1 MENGHHLLSRVLPEL
16 SLQIS
21 MISERDSDSIAS
33 QGIHIV
39 FLLQGKLTVH
49 CQDERMKLEEDD
61 FILFH
66 PGEEYRLESSG
77 KILAARFQVPQEL
90 LKLFSI
96 SDDSRFACCSARNK
110 READEGLRK
119 ILTEMLNDQVKPVK
133 FKSVKLI
140 QSTFELLY
148 FLLSEYLVEDH
159 KLELLHSPSKPNQR
173 LLEICSYVHANY
185 KQPLTLNEVAE
196 LHYLSVPYLSKS
208 FKKMMGM
215 TFSEYLNKTRLD
227 HALAYLLYTD
237 QPITRIAMDSGFP
250 SLAAFNRV
258 FRETYLVS
266 PSQYRKNEQVSQQGP
281 VQKGTEN
288 LGSLEV
294 SYELETLLDS
304 RLQDSSDVTV
314 IRAVPESE
322 PQKRSWK
329 ELINIGYARD
339 LLNSDLQEQ
348 LPLIHGELG
357 FSYARIW
364 GIFSEDMMIRDP
376 SDPDASYNF
385 NNVDKVIDALI
396 RNHLKPYIDLG
407 DKPKLIQKD
416 LNQKMVTAPALLHSR
431 GAEEW
436 KRLIRAFLIHCIN
449 RYGSEE
455 VESWYFELWHA
466 SKHAFLTDETDQMVN
481 YVYRPEEMEQWF
493 DEYFV
498 RFEMTWKGIKELLPA
513 ARLGGCGLSMDMEGR
528 YLPMLLDRWGR
539 REVQPDFLSV
549 YLYPYEFT
557 PGDEGE
563 APAFVHASDEQWMLH
578 TLQSIRT
585 ALAERNLGHLPL
597 HVSEWSFSVSNR
609 DSLNDSLFKAS
620 YILKNMS
627 EVITENC
634 MMGYWIYSDI
644 FSEFTDSKRLLYGGA
659 GLISKDGIKKP
670 AYYAFEFLNRMGR
683 QMVGRGHDFLLTKRS
698 GDRYQLLCYHYRH
711 FAQGVHEAER
721 VDMSKT
727 ESVEGRFSNTHA
739 RKFRVEGLR
748 DGIYRLKRTIL
759 SNERGSILKEWTKF
773 GSVNDI
779 RPDEILFL
787 KQTCVPCISVEHVEV
802 REGWIEINNAL
813 RPCEG
818 SLIELELRVDT
829 NLSY

>member
-1 MENGHHLLSRVLPEL
+1 MENGHHPLLRVLPEL

-21 MISERDSDSIAS
+21 MLTEKDSGSIAS
-33 QGIHIV
+33 PDIQILFV
-39 FLLQGKLTVH
+39 LQGSLTIH
-49 CQDERMKLEEDD
+49 DERQRFTLGADD

-66 PGEEYRLESSG
+66 PGEEYRLESAG
-77 KILAARFQVPQEL
+77 KMLAARFQLPLDV
-90 LKLFSI
+90 LKLF
-96 SDDSRFACCSARNK
+96 DVPEGSRFSCSSAGSRQ
-110 READEGLRK
+110 EADEELRRIFTE
-119 ILTEMLNDQVKPVK
+119 ILSHQVKPGK
-133 FKSVKLI
+133 FKPVMLI
-140 QSTFELLY
+140 KSTFELLY
-148 FLLSEYLVEDH
+148 LLLNHYRVEEH
-159 KLELLHSPSKPNQR
+159 KPESPQHSNKPNQR
-173 LLEICSYVHANY
+173 LLEICAYVHANF

-196 LHYLSVPYLSKS
+196 LHYVSVPYLSKS
-208 FKKMMGM
+208 FKKTMGM
-215 TFSEYLNKTRLD
+215 TFSEYLNKIRLE

-237 QPITRIAMDSGFP
+237 QPITRIALDSGFP

-258 FRETYLVS
+258 FRETYQVS
-266 PSQYRKNEQVSQQGP
+266 PSQYRKAEQASPQDSMP
-281 VQKGTEN
+281 NAAGT
-288 LGSLEV
+288 LGSMEEAYGLEA
-294 SYELETLLDS
+294 LLDS
-304 RLQDSSDVTV
+304 RLQQEPAVTV
-314 IRAVPESE
+314 IQVLPEYE
-322 PQKRSWK
+322 PRKRSWK

-364 GIFSEDMMIRDP
+364 GIFSDDMLIKDP
-376 SDPDASYNF
+376 SDPDAGYNF

-407 DKPKLIQKD
+407 DKPKLIQKN
-416 LNQKMVTAPALLHSR
+416 LNQKMVTTPAFLKSR

-455 VESWYFELWHA
+455 VESWYFELWHS
-466 SKHAFLTDETDQMVN
+466 SKHAFLTEEADQLVN
-481 YVYRPEEMEQWF
+481 CIYRPEEMEQWF

-498 RFEMTWKGIKELLPA
+498 RFEMTWREMKELLPG
-513 ARLGGCGLSMDMEGR
+513 ARLGGCGLSMDLEGR

-539 REVQPDFLSV
+539 REIQPDFLSV

-557 PGDEGE
+557 PSSGDE
-563 APAFVHASDEQWMLH
+563 APVFAHSPDEQWMLH

-585 ALAERNLGHLPL
+585 ALAEHNLGHLPL

-609 DSLNDSLFKAS
+609 DFLNDSLFKAS

-627 EVITENC
+627 EVLTENC

-644 FSEFTDSKRLLYGGA
+644 YSEFTDSKRLLYGGA
-659 GLISKDGIKKP
+659 GLISKNGIKKP
-670 AYYAFEFLNRMGR
+670 AYHAFAFLNRMGR
-683 QMVGRGHDFLLTKRS
+683 HIAGRGRDFLLTKRS
-698 GDRYQLLCYHYRH
+698 GDRYQLLSFHYRH
-711 FAQGVHEAER
+711 FGER
-721 VDMSKT
+721 VD
-727 ESVEGRFSNTHA
+727 EVEEMGASRHQPEAGRFSKPQT

-759 SNERGSILKEWTKF
+759 SSERGSILKEWTRF
-773 GSVNDI
+773 GAVHDI

-802 REGWIEINNAL
+802 REGWIEITSSL
-813 RPCEG
+813 RPHEG
-818 SLIELELRVDT
+818 SLIELELRVDAI
-829 NLSY
+829 